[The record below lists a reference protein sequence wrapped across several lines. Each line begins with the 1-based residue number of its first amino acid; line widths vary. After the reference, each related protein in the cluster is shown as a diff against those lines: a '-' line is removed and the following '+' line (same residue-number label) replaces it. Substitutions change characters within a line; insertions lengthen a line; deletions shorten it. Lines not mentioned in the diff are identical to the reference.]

1 MPKETIK
8 GRDICMKS
16 SINGMAE
23 EFRSQLD
30 KPGAVE
36 LPGCYDVL
44 SAMILEEAGFNAVFL
59 SGYGVAASML
69 GNPDIGL
76 TSLAETTAAAKSVVN
91 ALKIPI
97 VVDIDNGYGN
107 EDNVLRVIH
116 ELEYSGVAAVIMED
130 QIMPKRC
137 GHSGNKQ
144 VIPIEQY
151 MAKLECALK
160 SRQTPMTVIARTDSM
175 DLSEAISRAK
185 MFHAAGADVTLI
197 DGLSSRDAIKRVA
210 DEVPGHKQINLIY
223 GGKTPLLSVKELA
236 ELGFKVVLYSTPALY
251 AAAQTLLESMRR
263 LRESHDINSISSES
277 IPFKNFQEFIERK
290 YAERNARKLERS
302 NHKSTAIPSSAAIR

>member
-1 MPKETIK
+1 
-8 GRDICMKS
+8 MKN

-23 EFRSQLD
+23 EFRVQLN

-76 TSLAETTAAAKSVVN
+76 TSLSETVAAAKSVVN

-116 ELEYSGVAAVIMED
+116 ELEYSGVAGVIMED

-151 MAKLECALK
+151 MSKLECALK
-160 SRQTPMTVIARTDSM
+160 NRQTPMMIVARTDSM

-185 MFHAAGADVTLI
+185 MFHGAGADVTLI
-197 DGLSSRDAIKRVA
+197 DGLSSLDAIKRVA

-236 ELGFKVVLYSTPALY
+236 KLGFKVVLYSTPALY
-251 AAAQTLLESMRR
+251 AATRTLLESMRK
-263 LRESHDINSISSES
+263 LRESHDINSISNES
-277 IPFKNFQEFIERK
+277 LPFKDFQEFIERK
-290 YAERNARKLERS
+290 YSERNARKLERS
-302 NHKSTAIPSSAAIR
+302 NHKSANAPSVAAIR